1 MQELTY
7 KQLSGQKEL
16 YAGVSILFKQGN
28 VQLLNLAA
36 LLESLGLFLQRL
48 RQNASQFHSFFKC
61 KRFTSPNKYVL
72 LVLLS
77 QKCWLDSCESFV
89 WVHLTKFE
97 GQTIHHAFP

>member
-36 LLESLGLFLQRL
+36 LLESLGLFLHCL
-48 RQNASQFHSFFKC
+48 RQNAS
-61 KRFTSPNKYVL
+61 
-72 LVLLS
+72 
-77 QKCWLDSCESFV
+77 
-89 WVHLTKFE
+89 
-97 GQTIHHAFP
+97 